1 MIECPSCKHQHFVG
15 TLYCSECGTRLAPTN
30 PAPTMTGARHQAIED
45 PAVTKPHI
53 PEGPELHTG
62 ALMGLRI
69 LSTGDVVSL
78 LGRSNYTLGR
88 SIKDQA
94 VVPDIDLAN
103 YDAYEYGVSRLH
115 AEMRIESDGVF
126 VIDLESANGTLI
138 NGKRLNS
145 LKPTPL
151 LHGDV
156 LQLGRMQLQLISRY
170 HR

>member
-1 MIECPSCKHQHFVG
+1 
-15 TLYCSECGTRLAPTN
+15 
-30 PAPTMTGARHQAIED
+30 
-45 PAVTKPHI
+45 
-53 PEGPELHTG
+53 
-62 ALMGLRI
+62 LMGLRV
-69 LSTGDVVSL
+69 LATGDVVSL

-88 SIKDQA
+88 SIKEQA

-115 AEMRIESDGVF
+115 AEMKIEKDGVY
-126 VIDLESANGTLI
+126 VVDLESANGTLI
-138 NGKRLNS
+138 NGERLES
-145 LKPTPL
+145 LRPSPL